1 MQQIIDKDSLIKNTT
16 QIRLGTKIFLLMIEI
31 IIENEGA
38 SQILFLRIWYG
49 GALLFQCEK
58 SYGFGVR
65 GCFWDSLG
73 QYLGF
78 LIE

>member
-49 GALLFQCEK
+49 GALFFQCQK
-58 SYGFGVR
+58 S
-65 GCFWDSLG
+65 SALG
-73 QYLGF
+73 MGGG
-78 LIE
+78 